1 MKSLLCG
8 LALAACLAVAAPAG
22 AAEPLHVGKAASTS
36 SAILPTDVGVRTGI
50 FAKHGLDVSIS
61 ELGGGGKMH
70 QAMAAGSLDIGV
82 GAGPE
87 MALIAKGSPE
97 LAVCNMAPSAP
108 FIGIGVPTDSKV
120 DNVAELKGK
129 RIGVS
134 SIGGLTYWLSLEL
147 ARTEGWGEHGITPV
161 AIGNGSASVIA
172 AFRTHAV
179 DAMITGTSL
188 IFNMEE
194 QKVGRL
200 LIPVSKYEGNIGAG
214 MIFATDK
221 LIKTNPDAIR
231 RFLAGWLDT
240 IVYMRQH
247 RAETIKIEAAVTKF
261 SPAVQAKE
269 YDQTIGMFSSD
280 CKFDAESLRN
290 LKRSFGDLKLVET
303 SPDMARLYTEKF
315 IPRR

>member
-1 MKSLLCG
+1 MRKNKRAAAKRRIGRRQGMTRFLRG
-8 LALAACLAVAAPAG
+8 LALAACVAVATPAG
-22 AAEPLHVGKAASTS
+22 AAEVLHVGKAASTS
-36 SAILPTDVGVRTGI
+36 SAILPTDVGVRTG
-50 FAKHGLDVSIS
+50 
-61 ELGGGGKMH
+61 M
-70 QAMAAGSLDIGV
+70 
-82 GAGPE
+82 
-87 MALIAKGSPE
+87 IAKGSPE

-108 FIGIGVPTDSKV
+108 FIGIGVPAESKV
-120 DNVAELKGK
+120 DNVADLKGK

-147 ARTEGWGEHGITPV
+147 ARTEGWGEHGIPPV

-221 LIKTNPDAIR
+221 LIKDNPDAIR

-240 IVYMRQH
+240 IAYMRQH

-269 YDQTIGMFSSD
+269 YDLTIGMFSSD

-290 LKRSFGDLKLVET
+290 LKRSFGDLKLVDT
-303 SPDMARLYTEKF
+303 PPDMAKLYTEKF
-315 IPRR
+315 IPHR